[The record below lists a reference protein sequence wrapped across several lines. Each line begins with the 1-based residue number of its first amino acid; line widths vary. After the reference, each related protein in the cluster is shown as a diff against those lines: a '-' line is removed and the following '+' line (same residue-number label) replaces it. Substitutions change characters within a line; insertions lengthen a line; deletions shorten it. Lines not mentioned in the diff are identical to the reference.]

1 MFEGFW
7 DFSIQSQGLLQMLI
21 SVISVIL
28 DAEVSKLKR
37 LCIESKLFEMVNNE
51 LKSHESCSNHAG

>member
-1 MFEGFW
+1 
-7 DFSIQSQGLLQMLI
+7 MLISVI

-51 LKSHESCSNHAG
+51 LKSRESCTNHVG

>member
-1 MFEGFW
+1 
-7 DFSIQSQGLLQMLI
+7 MLI

-37 LCIESKLFEMVNNE
+37 LYIESKLFEMVNNE
-51 LKSHESCSNHAG
+51 LKSRESCTNHAG